1 MTSTVDS
8 PLRPLATV
16 SAGLP
21 TRVDP
26 WRPVR
31 WALLAIVVVAS
42 VTWLRHNGVL
52 VDRLWILAVVA
63 LLLAVASVGRP
74 WRHWVRLGCD
84 LTLYAAIWLA
94 YEESRAIADGLGSPL
109 QVESVRNIDRL
120 LFFGNDPSVW
130 LQEHFYSPDTVQ
142 WFDVVA
148 SILYAT
154 HYPVPAAIVIA
165 LWIRNRKQWVRF
177 MRRLAT
183 VLFIGC
189 VGFVVLPTAP
199 PWMAAGGDPTIRL
212 DALPPLERPVGRF
225 WQHIGLDVL
234 TDAWDTGRNWLNNV
248 AAMPSL
254 HAAFSLLVV
263 VFFLPWVR
271 QRALRI
277 VLLAF
282 PVGVAVSVVYLAEHY
297 VTDVLAGWATVGV
310 AFIVWNRLERRAARV
325 VPDDA
330 GATMSRQ
337 PILEGSI
344 T

>member
-8 PLRPLATV
+8 RLRPLATV

-21 TRVDP
+21 SRVDP

-31 WALLAIVVVAS
+31 WGLLVIVVVAA
-42 VTWLRHNGVL
+42 VTWFRPNGVL
-52 VDRLWILAVVA
+52 VDRSWILAVVT
-63 LLLAVASVGRP
+63 LVLAIFSVGRG
-74 WRHWVRLGCD
+74 WRHWVRLGRD
-84 LTLYAAIWLA
+84 LALYAAIWLA

-120 LFFGNDPSVW
+120 FFFGNDASVW
-130 LQEHFYSPDTVQ
+130 LQERFYSPDSVQ

-154 HYPVPAAIVIA
+154 HYPLPAAIAIG
-165 LWIRNRKQWVRF
+165 LWIRNRQQWVRF

-189 VGFVVLPTAP
+189 VGFVLLPTAP
-199 PWMAAGGDPTIRL
+199 PWMAAGGDPTMRL
-212 DALPPLERPVGRF
+212 NALPPLERPVGRF

-234 TDAWDTGRNWLNNV
+234 TDAWDTGRDWLNNV

-263 VFFLPWVR
+263 AFFLPWVR
-271 QRALRI
+271 QRSLRV

-282 PVGVAVSVVYLAEHY
+282 PVGMAVSVMYLAEHY
-297 VTDVLAGWATVGV
+297 LIDVLAGWATVGV
-310 AFIVWNRLERRAARV
+310 AFLVWNRLERRAERAIL
-325 VPDDA
+325 DEA
-330 GATMSRQ
+330 GAMISRQ
-337 PILEGSI
+337 PILKGSI